1 MGTLNI
7 TTRVPIVTVALQG
20 LAIMVI
26 MAMVPMAISVK
37 NKDRKE
43 L

>member
-1 MGTLNI
+1 MATLNI
-7 TTRVPIVTVALQG
+7 TTRVPIVTVALLG

-26 MAMVPMAISVK
+26 MAMVPTVISVK
-37 NKDRKE
+37 NRGHKE